1 MGGGAKYGRIL
12 PGELTA
18 LGTNHGGVGK
28 LLIYNGTIST
38 PAMHKKGLCQQKATE
53 FKKHMLKSC
62 KLYQVHPVLMVSGSH
77 RNSHYMRT
85 NIEMSTPDSKSLVY
99 WGASDFGVKISGF
112 CGDRPV
118 AKGKELPRRLCCH
131 QSDWELCLW
140 AIRLEVGFTIHSYS
154 PWNLEKSFKIIWLF
168 EMT

>member
-1 MGGGAKYGRIL
+1 MA
-12 PGELTA
+12 A
-18 LGTNHGGVGK
+18 LASSCWFTMEPSAH
-28 LLIYNGTIST
+28 LL
-38 PAMHKKGLCQQKATE
+38 HKKGLCQQKATE

-118 AKGKELPRRLCCH
+118 AKGERAAKKIMLSPVRLRTVSVSYTAWKWAL
-131 QSDWELCLW
+131 QFIAICLGTSRKHLKLFDFSKW
-140 AIRLEVGFTIHSYS
+140 HSNS
-154 PWNLEKSFKIIWLF
+154 K
-168 EMT
+168 